1 MSKRRLSVAAH
12 ELVNTEFYDTYGR
25 AAGDLIIAETAKRI
39 DSALPHNM
47 LMFRTGGDEFA
58 IVTGYSSILNGSP
71 VIYDGKEIPLCVR
84 IYISKLPSDEQKYK
98 ETFSKIHDSIVKVR
112 KENVFIGLLDE

>member
-1 MSKRRLSVAAH
+1 VAAH

-39 DSALPHNM
+39 DSALPYNM

-71 VIYDGKEIPLCVR
+71 VIYDGKEIPLSVR